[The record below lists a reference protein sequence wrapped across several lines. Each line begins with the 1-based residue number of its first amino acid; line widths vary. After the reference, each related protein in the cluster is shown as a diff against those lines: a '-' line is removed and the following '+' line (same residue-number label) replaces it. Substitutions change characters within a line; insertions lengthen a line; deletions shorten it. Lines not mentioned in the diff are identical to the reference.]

1 MNRIQAINYLKSS
14 GFSNE
19 QIKAIKG
26 AFTCEDAISRQAVER
41 IINDHRDSISVGG
54 YWGILERMKKLPAVN
69 PLKKVKLGAL
79 MCGDEFVS
87 RGETYKVDSVFNGIV
102 VCENVKTGRYKY
114 MDMEIEVGT

>member
-41 IINDHRDSISVGG
+41 IINDHRDCISVGG
-54 YWGILERMKKLPAVN
+54 YWAILERMKKLPAVN
-69 PLKKVKLGAL
+69 PLKKVKLGTL